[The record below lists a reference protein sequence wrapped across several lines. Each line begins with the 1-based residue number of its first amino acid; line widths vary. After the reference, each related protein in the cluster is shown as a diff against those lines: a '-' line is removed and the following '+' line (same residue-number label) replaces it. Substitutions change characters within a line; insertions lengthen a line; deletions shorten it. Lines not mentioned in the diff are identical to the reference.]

1 MNVCGVNRM
10 EQLLRMGTY
19 PRHNHLVSSFFV
31 EVGHLFKKKKV
42 YPLQENCFL
51 VHFGKKYSGEERLV
65 DASAVPDLTVLD
77 ELEVVQPDFLLF
89 QRNKFVQTSSTLR
102 TAGIPDLVVEV
113 WSKSNDKYER
123 EMKFRIYSSS
133 PMCEHWYLTQDSN
146 VVECFKGTCAL
157 PSQDLSRVLK
167 STGGLEFDLTHMAQ

>member
-1 MNVCGVNRM
+1 M

-31 EVGHLFKKKKV
+31 EVGHLFKKKEV

-51 VHFGKKYSGEERLV
+51 VHYGKKYSGEERLV
-65 DASAVPDLTVLD
+65 DALALSDLTVID
-77 ELEVVQPDFLLF
+77 ELGVIQPDFLLF
-89 QRNKFVQTSSTLR
+89 QHNKFVQSGSTLR

-113 WSKSNDKYER
+113 WSKSNDNLER

-133 PMCEHWYLTQDSN
+133 PICEHWYLTQDSN
-146 VVECFKGTCAL
+146 IVECFKGTKAL
-157 PSQDLSRVLK
+157 TNQNLTHILR
-167 STGGLEFDLTHMAQ
+167 STSGLEFDLTHLAQ

>member
-1 MNVCGVNRM
+1 M

-31 EVGHLFKKKKV
+31 EIGHLFKKKKV

-51 VHFGKKYSGEERLV
+51 VHFGKKYSGDEKLV
-65 DASAVPDLTVLD
+65 DAEALSDLSIVD
-77 ELEVVQPDFLLF
+77 ELEVIQPDFLLF
-89 QRNKFVQTSSTLR
+89 QHNKFVQTSSTLR
-102 TAGIPDLVVEV
+102 TAGIPDLAVEV
-113 WSKSNDKYER
+113 WSKSNDKLER

-146 VVECFKGTCAL
+146 LVECFKGNEVL
-157 PSQDLSRVLK
+157 PTQSLLHTLHT
-167 STGGLEFDLTHMAQ
+167 TGGLTFDLTHMAQ